1 MATITSAAATNWDLT
16 STWVGAVV
24 PVNGDTV
31 IINHAV
37 IINVDITGITFSA
50 SSAASAVL
58 STARTMTNIT
68 TSAGRGTGVITV
80 TGTVASDVIAVS
92 GVMNTTGLVG
102 TTLIR
107 FNSPCKFQTAITSNS
122 TGSAEN
128 YIFDFNAAVEFSGTI
143 TYSAAT
149 VGVLAIN
156 RVVGGTYDITG
167 IFSGATTSNTD
178 SALIIRPLQ
187 PITGKFRGV
196 WTSVGAPCIYALT
209 STISRSGVWNES
221 TGWNAVVVKNDRVIN
236 GESLRVNKLNDSAVQ
251 TPLRTADL
259 LTGYPAISDVEQG
272 IIYGPSNEFT
282 GTLVPVVIDTAQLA
296 TDLLTEM
303 NTSNLTI
310 AQGLRDGMGAS
321 AAAIAAVGSIN
332 VIP

>member
-1 MATITSAAATNWDLT
+1 MATITSAAATNWNLT

-31 IINHAV
+31 ILNHAV

-50 SSAASAVL
+50 SSAASAAL
-58 STARTMTNIT
+58 STSRTLTNIT
-68 TSAGRGTGVITV
+68 TSAGRGTGVIRV
-80 TGTVASDVIAVS
+80 TGTVASDVIVVS
-92 GVMNTTGLVG
+92 GVMNTTGVNG
-102 TTLIR
+102 TCLMQL
-107 FNSPCKFQTAITSNS
+107 NSPCKLQVAITSNS
-122 TGSAEN
+122 TGVAEN
-128 YIFDFNAAVEFSGTI
+128 YIFDFNAAVGFSGTI
-143 TYSAAT
+143 NFSAAS

-156 RVVGGTYDITG
+156 RAGGSYDITG
-167 IFSGATTSNTD
+167 IFSGATTSGTD
-178 SALIIRPLQ
+178 IGLIIRTLSA
-187 PITGKFRGV
+187 ITGKFRGV
-196 WTSVGAPCIYALT
+196 WTSVGSPCIYALT
-209 STISRSGVWNES
+209 STISRSGVWNDS

-259 LTGYPAISDVEQG
+259 LTGYPLESKVEDG
-272 IIYGPSNEFT
+272 VIYGPSSEFE
-282 GTLVPVVIDTAQLA
+282 GTLQPVVINTAQLA

>member
-24 PVNGDTV
+24 PVSGDTV

-50 SSAASAVL
+50 SSAAAAVI
-58 STARTMTNIT
+58 STARTLTNIT
-68 TSAGRGTGVITV
+68 TSAGRSGGLIAVS
-80 TGTVASDVIAVS
+80 GTVASDIIVVS
-92 GVMNTTGLVG
+92 GVLNTTGG
-102 TTLIR
+102 SSIIR
-107 FNSPCKFQTAITSNS
+107 FNSPCKLQAAITSNS
-122 TGSAEN
+122 TGAAEN

-143 TYSAAT
+143 TFSAAT
-149 VGVLAIN
+149 LGALATN
-156 RVVGGTYDITG
+156 RVTGGTYDITG

-178 SALIIRPLQ
+178 SALIIRPFAV
-187 PITGKFRGV
+187 ITGKFRGV

-209 STISRSGVWNES
+209 STISRSGVWNDS

-259 LTGYPAISDVEQG
+259 LTGYPLPADVESG
-272 IIYGPSNEFT
+272 VTYGPIGEFT
-282 GTLVPVVIDTAQLA
+282 GTLQPVVINTAQLA